1 MAFRRDKRTQEG
13 EQGEASTSAASAP
26 LESPPAAEGT
36 ETGSARPTTVGDD
49 AARAATAAGDPAAAG
64 TDSEGPGAEAGG
76 FGGAP
81 QEVAA
86 SPDPAYAPAAEPVR
100 ESVASDDDPTTPA
113 PASLGAAAER
123 AGALVEQRPELL
135 VAGAFAGGLVLAR
148 VIAALGGRR

>member
-13 EQGEASTSAASAP
+13 KEGEASTSATSAP
-26 LESPPAAEGT
+26 LESPPPAKGT

-81 QEVAA
+81 EVAA
-86 SPDPAYAPAAEPVR
+86 SPDPAYVPAAEPVR
-100 ESVASDDDPTTPA
+100 ESVASGDDPTTPA
-113 PASLGAAAER
+113 PASLGTAADR